1 MRRWGRHASPR
12 ARYERRRAPPGD
24 RRAVG
29 NPISSTPGL
38 PASLRARNR
47 RCGVG
52 AHVRWRV
59 PSTGAAPN
67 SETDPASGDW
77 RRATPRDATTKGV
90 SLARARVIPTK
101 VPTAACVRYARRVKW
116 GDRPVPLPVPGKRPV
131 LSRKTSAREYRK
143 SRPVEDPSLPAQRK
157 FPGSCSRRTA
167 HFLVRKPS
175 ICARQKFPLHPLG
188 KCEQIL
194 FLERGHQGGSCQ
206 ACAGRWHSKVWPT
219 HHHPDGGLS
228 DCVAWGGCGGAA
240 PLLLARAC

>member
-1 MRRWGRHASPR
+1 MRRLGRNALPR
-12 ARYERRRAPPGD
+12 ARSERRRAPPGD

-116 GDRPVPLPVPGKRPV
+116 GDRTVPLPYPEKARPFPQ
-131 LSRKTSAREYRK
+131 TSARESRK
-143 SRPVEDPSLPAQRK
+143 SRPVKTPACQLSGS
-157 FPGSCSRRTA
+157 FPGVAVDELPISWFANPRFALDKNFST
-167 HFLVRKPS
+167 
-175 ICARQKFPLHPLG
+175 LHPLG
-188 KCEQIL
+188 MCDIDFCLEPCRCHDDRQVAFQKCGQRIIIL
-194 FLERGHQGGSCQ
+194 TE
-206 ACAGRWHSKVWPT
+206 
-219 HHHPDGGLS
+219 D
-228 DCVAWGGCGGAA
+228 
-240 PLLLARAC
+240 

>member
-1 MRRWGRHASPR
+1 MRRWGRNASPR

-116 GDRPVPLPVPGKRPV
+116 GDRPVPLGTRKKARPFPQ
-131 LSRKTSAREYRK
+131 TSARESRK
-143 SRPVEDPSLPAQRK
+143 SRPVKTPSLPLSGS
-157 FPGSCSRRTA
+157 FPGVAVDELPISWFANPRFALDKNFST
-167 HFLVRKPS
+167 
-175 ICARQKFPLHPLG
+175 LHPLG
-188 KCEQIL
+188 MCDR
-194 FLERGHQGGSCQ
+194 FFCLEP
-206 ACAGRWHSKVWPT
+206 AGRWHSK
-219 HHHPDGGLS
+219 S
-228 DCVAWGGCGGAA
+228 VANASSS
-240 PLLLARAC
+240 